1 MALIHQLIVEHLP
14 HKRKTSPRGWM
25 MFNAPCCHHR
35 GHKQDT
41 RMRGNMLITEEG
53 QVAYNCYNCG
63 FKTVYDN
70 LNIGKNFNNLLSW
83 LNVPEDDVK
92 LVKLEL
98 LHNKINGITVPITDT
113 DAYIVTDF
121 TEVKLPEH
129 ARPIQAVME
138 DDELDSNFVKCCNY
152 IASRG
157 SAVAGGWDYYWSSS
171 SKWDLN
177 HRLIVPFYH
186 KNKIV
191 VWTARYAGTPPDGT
205 PRYYNSDLQTGYL
218 FNCDA
223 IIKHGRKYVVLVEG
237 PFDAIAIDGVA
248 ALGSKLSKQQLA
260 WLKGSDKEI
269 VVLPDRQR
277 KNQGL
282 IDIALEHRWAVSF
295 PDWDDDIKDAAD
307 ASCRYGKLFTLQTIL
322 DSRTKNYL
330 QINVKRR
337 MFRS

>member
-177 HRLIVPFYH
+177 HRLIVPHPSGWY
-186 KNKIV
+186 
-191 VWTARYAGTPPDGT
+191 T
-205 PRYYNSDLQTGYL
+205 
-218 FNCDA
+218 
-223 IIKHGRKYVVLVEG
+223 
-237 PFDAIAIDGVA
+237 
-248 ALGSKLSKQQLA
+248 
-260 WLKGSDKEI
+260 
-269 VVLPDRQR
+269 
-277 KNQGL
+277 
-282 IDIALEHRWAVSF
+282 
-295 PDWDDDIKDAAD
+295 
-307 ASCRYGKLFTLQTIL
+307 
-322 DSRTKNYL
+322 
-330 QINVKRR
+330 
-337 MFRS
+337 